1 MRQHSR
7 YRPIPRPLPPR
18 AHAPSRPWWR
28 LLMNRWAICG
38 LFIFVGLAMS
48 AIEEATRWVEQ
59 QFTHASS
66 AQPPVRPPEL
76 SSTTTQDG
84 H

>member
-1 MRQHSR
+1 
-7 YRPIPRPLPPR
+7 
-18 AHAPSRPWWR
+18 
-28 LLMNRWAICG
+28 MNRWAICG